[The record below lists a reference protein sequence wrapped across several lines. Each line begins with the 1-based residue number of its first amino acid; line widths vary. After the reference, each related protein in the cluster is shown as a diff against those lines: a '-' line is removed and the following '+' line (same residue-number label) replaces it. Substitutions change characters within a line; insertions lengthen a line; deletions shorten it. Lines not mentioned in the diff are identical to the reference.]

1 MPTSTADSPV
11 TAQGFG
17 ESTADRLPMPAMD
30 QLDEQQQAAARALIE
45 GPRKGV
51 FGPFV
56 SLLKA
61 PDLLDRVAKLGEYL
75 RFNSG
80 LDARIRE
87 LATCAAAR
95 HVSNQ
100 FEWLMHAPL
109 AQTAGVGHQTLEA
122 LRIGARPR
130 DLPQDEEITLD
141 FTRELLASHGVCDST
156 YLRAIAAFGEKGVVE
171 LSTLIG
177 YFVMVSW
184 LMNVSRTP
192 AQAGS
197 RAKPLT
203 GFPQ

>member
-80 LDARIRE
+80 LDARIRNH
-87 LATCAAAR
+87 LGPL
-95 HVSNQ
+95 HV
-100 FEWLMHAPL
+100 F
-109 AQTAGVGHQTLEA
+109 AGN
-122 LRIGARPR
+122 
-130 DLPQDEEITLD
+130 
-141 FTRELLASHGVCDST
+141 
-156 YLRAIAAFGEKGVVE
+156 
-171 LSTLIG
+171 
-177 YFVMVSW
+177 M
-184 LMNVSRTP
+184 P
-192 AQAGS
+192 AQFLG
-197 RAKPLT
+197 RAHHNLRHLL
-203 GFPQ
+203 GESVHNILRGHRLVYLLI